1 MTSGPVQGNNTL
13 SSCQKTRG
21 KKWAQMF
28 SHNWSTKQIEPI
40 YTLFLAT
47 LSAESAHYFQDIY
60 AVSVHWVDFSGQK
73 DFMRI
78 TLWFKVAFVVFS

>member
-1 MTSGPVQGNNTL
+1 
-13 SSCQKTRG
+13 
-21 KKWAQMF
+21 MF

-78 TLWFKVAFVVFS
+78 TL